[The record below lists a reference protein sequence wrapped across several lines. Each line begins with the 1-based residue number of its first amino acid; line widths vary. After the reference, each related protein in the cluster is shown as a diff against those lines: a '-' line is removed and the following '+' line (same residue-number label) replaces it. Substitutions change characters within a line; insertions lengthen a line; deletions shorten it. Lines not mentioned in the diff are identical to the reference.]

1 MLYLKNCEDLL
12 TQKVKRYE
20 NPFPTVTLKI
30 TLTQTLNLTSGL
42 EISPTELNSLYED
55 LYDLGLMMQTT
66 DSMKLFDNGFRPW
79 PHVYKAGRRSQ
90 RFYSRIDANLGALTL
105 TLTHT

>member
-1 MLYLKNCEDLL
+1 M
-12 TQKVKRYE
+12 
-20 NPFPTVTLKI
+20 
-30 TLTQTLNLTSGL
+30 
-42 EISPTELNSLYED
+42 YED
-55 LYDLGLMMQTT
+55 LYDLGLMMQTP

-105 TLTHT
+105 TLTHTLTLTLTLILTLTQNLTLRDQFGAITKLRDA